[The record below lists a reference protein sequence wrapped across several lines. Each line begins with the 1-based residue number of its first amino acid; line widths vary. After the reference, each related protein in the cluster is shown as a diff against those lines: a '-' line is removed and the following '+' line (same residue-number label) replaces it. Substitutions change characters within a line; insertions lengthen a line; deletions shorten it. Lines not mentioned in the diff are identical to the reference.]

1 MKRFFYKSQQTAVG
15 AVLLSVFLLLVMP
28 ESVRARLK
36 SAIGGLFL
44 PVIGISTTGQVAME
58 SLGHLG
64 AADAASLP
72 PNQTPGHAPASLVEL
87 QDQVDRLRRDKKRLE
102 GDNKY
107 LSELLKLEPL
117 IPWETK
123 LVRVVGRDSF
133 NWWRR
138 IKINL
143 GSNKGIRFN
152 QPVISANGDLVGRV
166 SEVGSLTSWV
176 ILVGDPNCRFSAL
189 IKESRSQGGI
199 VSPRQYS
206 SDLRTVE
213 LTYLPN
219 DVELRPGQAVV
230 TSGLGGG
237 FPKEIPVGQVV
248 DSWVSNDGLYVEAR
262 IKLHA
267 NLNQLE
273 TVRVLT
279 RF

>member
-15 AVLLSVFLLLVMP
+15 AVLLTVFLFLVIP
-28 ESVRARLK
+28 ESARARLK
-36 SAIGGLFL
+36 SAIGALFL
-44 PVIGISTTGQVAME
+44 PVIGISTTGQVALE
-58 SLGHLG
+58 SLAQLG
-64 AADAASLP
+64 ASGSESSLTNQAPGQAPDVPPSLADLQMENALLREEI
-72 PNQTPGHAPASLVEL
+72 NQFRDANDWE
-87 QDQVDRLRRDKKRLE
+87 RR
-102 GDNKY
+102 
-107 LSELLKLEPL
+107 
-117 IPWETK
+117 IPWESK
-123 LVRVVGRDSF
+123 LVRVVGRDPF

-152 QPVISANGDLVGRV
+152 QPVISANGNLVGRV
-166 SEVGSLTSWV
+166 SELGPLTSWV
-176 ILVGDPNCRFSAL
+176 VLAGDPNCRFSAL

-206 SDLRTVE
+206 SDPRVVE

-237 FPKEIPVGQVV
+237 FPKEIPVGLVV
-248 DSWVSNDGLYVEAR
+248 DSWISKDGLYMEAR
-262 IKLHA
+262 VKLHA

-279 RF
+279 HF

>member
-15 AVLLSVFLLLVMP
+15 AVLLTVFLLLVMP
-28 ESVRARLK
+28 ESARARIK
-36 SAIGGLFL
+36 SAIGALFL
-44 PVIGISTTGQVAME
+44 PVIGISTTGQVALE
-58 SLGHLG
+58 SLGQLG
-64 AADAASLP
+64 ASGSESSPTNQALGQAPDVPPSLADLQMENALLREEI
-72 PNQTPGHAPASLVEL
+72 NQFRDANDWE
-87 QDQVDRLRRDKKRLE
+87 RR
-102 GDNKY
+102 
-107 LSELLKLEPL
+107 
-117 IPWETK
+117 IPWESK
-123 LVRVVGRDSF
+123 LVRVVGRDPF

-152 QPVISANGDLVGRV
+152 QPVISAKGNLVGRV
-166 SEVGSLTSWV
+166 SEVGPLTSWV
-176 ILVGDPNCRFSAL
+176 VLAGDPNCRFSAL

-206 SDLRTVE
+206 SDPRVVE

-237 FPKEIPVGQVV
+237 FPKEIPVGLVV
-248 DSWVSNDGLYVEAR
+248 DSWISKDGLYTEAR
-262 IKLHA
+262 VKLHA

-279 RF
+279 HF

>member
-15 AVLLSVFLLLVMP
+15 AVLLTVFLLLVMP
-28 ESVRARLK
+28 ESARARLK
-36 SAIGGLFL
+36 SAIGAIFL
-44 PVIGISTTGQVAME
+44 PVIGISTTGQVALE
-58 SLGHLG
+58 SLGQLG
-64 AADAASLP
+64 ASGSESSPTNQALGQAPDVLPSLADLQMENALLREEI
-72 PNQTPGHAPASLVEL
+72 NQFRDANDWE
-87 QDQVDRLRRDKKRLE
+87 RR
-102 GDNKY
+102 
-107 LSELLKLEPL
+107 
-117 IPWETK
+117 IPWESK
-123 LVRVVGRDSF
+123 LVRVVGRDPF

-152 QPVISANGDLVGRV
+152 QPVISAKGNLVGRV
-166 SEVGSLTSWV
+166 SEVGPLTSWV
-176 ILVGDPNCRFSAL
+176 VLAGDPNCRFSAL

-206 SDLRTVE
+206 SDPRVVE

-237 FPKEIPVGQVV
+237 FPKEIPVGLVV
-248 DSWVSNDGLYVEAR
+248 DSWISKDGLYMEAR
-262 IKLHA
+262 VKLHA

-279 RF
+279 HF

>member
-1 MKRFFYKSQQTAVG
+1 MKRFFYRSQQTAVG
-15 AVLLSVFLLLVMP
+15 AVLLTVFLLLVMP
-28 ESVRARLK
+28 EGARARLK

-44 PVIGISTTGQVAME
+44 PVIGISTTGQVALE
-58 SLGHLG
+58 SLGQLG
-64 AADAASLP
+64 ATDAESFPTNQALGQAAGAP
-72 PNQTPGHAPASLVEL
+72 PTPAEL
-87 QDQVDRLRRDKKRLE
+87 QLDNERLAEENRQLREAVEWERR
-102 GDNKY
+102 
-107 LSELLKLEPL
+107 

-123 LVRVVGRDSF
+123 LARVVGRDPF

-143 GSNKGIRFN
+143 GSNKGVQFN
-152 QPVISANGDLVGRV
+152 QPVISTQGQLVGRI
-166 SEVGSLTSWV
+166 SEVGPLTSWV
-176 ILVGDPNCRFSAL
+176 LLVGDPNCKFSAL

-199 VSPRQYS
+199 VSPRKYS
-206 SDLRTVE
+206 ADPRVVE

-248 DSWVSNDGLYVEAR
+248 DSWVSKNGLYMEAR
-262 IKLHA
+262 VKMHA

-273 TVRVLT
+273 AVRVLT